1 MKRRIVIAMAAVVMA
16 AIGLRT
22 ALVLKSKRGA
32 MRAAAAIPVSVQTV
46 APTDYDEVLEL
57 TGSVAAENQT
67 DVPAKVPGKIIRY
80 LLDEGAWVQ
89 RGQVVVTVD
98 RDEVGV
104 EFQEAVVEA
113 PISGWLTKRYY
124 DTGAHVNPGMP
135 LFQVADYSR
144 VNLEVSVPESDMSRV
159 RPGQSATVTIDAWPD
174 QAFPGSVKKVSPTV
188 DYLSRTVKAE
198 VALSNTG
205 LKLRPGMYG
214 RAAVK
219 VKRHEKGTVIPTT
232 AILERD
238 QGTLVF
244 VVEGGKAAA
253 RPVKVGLDMGETSA
267 IESGLEFGDRLIVAG
282 QHTVTEGSAVEIVGG
297 K

>member
-1 MKRRIVIAMAAVVMA
+1 MKRGIIIAIAAVAVA
-16 AIGLRT
+16 AVGLRV
-22 ALVLKSKRGA
+22 AFVLKSKRGA
-32 MRAAAAIPVSVQTV
+32 MKAAGAIPVSVQTV

-67 DVPAKVPGKIIRY
+67 DVPAKVPGKVIRY
-80 LLDEGAWVQ
+80 LFDEGAWVDK
-89 RGQVVVTVD
+89 GKVVVTVD

-124 DTGAHVNPGMP
+124 DTGGHVNPGMP
-135 LFQVADYSR
+135 LFQIADYSR

-159 RPGQSATVTIDAWPD
+159 RPGQSASVTIDAWPD
-174 QAFPGSVKKVSPTV
+174 QTFPGAVKKVSPTV

-219 VKRHEKGTVIPTT
+219 VRRHEKGKVIPTT

-238 QGTLVF
+238 QGTQVF
-244 VVEGGKAAA
+244 VVVGGKAAS
-253 RPVKVGLDMGETSA
+253 RTVKVGLDMGETSA

-282 QHTVTEGSAVEIVGG
+282 QHSVTEGSAVEIVGG
-297 K
+297 R